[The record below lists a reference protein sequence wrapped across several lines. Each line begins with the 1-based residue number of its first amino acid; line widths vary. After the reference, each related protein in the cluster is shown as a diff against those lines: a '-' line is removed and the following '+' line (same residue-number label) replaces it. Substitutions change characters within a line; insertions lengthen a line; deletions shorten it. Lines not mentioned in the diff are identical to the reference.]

1 MIPGKYDIEIY
12 RGSTWTINVSKRDA
26 NDIYLNFEDAYINQP
41 AAGLGEIRMYIRP
54 AWRGR
59 PGDVKPEP
67 LLELTTA
74 NGRITVSTT
83 VLTLTIP
90 ASVTETLSFIEGLY
104 DIECVTGDAEPV
116 VDKILA
122 GSVAVKDESTVP
134 AT

>member
-1 MIPGKYDIEIY
+1 MIPGKYDPVIY

-26 NDIYLNFEDAYINQP
+26 NDIYLNFQTAYIDQP
-41 AAGLGEIRMYIRP
+41 TPGAGEIRMYIRP

-59 PGDVKPEP
+59 PGEAKPAP

-74 NGRITVSTT
+74 NGRISVSST
-83 VLTLTIP
+83 VLTLTLP
-90 ASVTETLSFIEGLY
+90 ASLTEGLTFNEGLY

-122 GSVAVKDESTVP
+122 GNVTVQDESTVP